1 MKILTADDAPDM
13 LIMIRTIIQKLGHD
27 VDTASDGLEAWDML
41 QKRSYDVV
49 VSDWNMPFI
58 NGLELVKKIR
68 EADFEQY
75 TYAILCTGNDQDGDL
90 VKAIDGGADD
100 YVSKFSTAD
109 ELRVRLQSAQ
119 RIVDLERK
127 LLERSA
133 QM

>member
-58 NGLELVKKIR
+58 NGLELV
-68 EADFEQY
+68 
-75 TYAILCTGNDQDGDL
+75 
-90 VKAIDGGADD
+90 
-100 YVSKFSTAD
+100 AD